1 MDPASAAGNPKRSAG
16 IDRNSAAMKMR
27 RFLCIAALAAALA
40 PVTPLHA
47 AGEADFAKAN
57 AAYAEGRFEEAAA
70 GYESLVREGHSHAN
84 LFYDLGNAWYR
95 LGNFGKAILNY
106 QRALALEPRHP
117 EADANLRLA
126 RDEGRAL
133 ELRMTTTE
141 RYARLATTKQ
151 YAVAAAAGFWLAL
164 FLGVHRYFSG
174 RRSAGRIALIALAL
188 LVSAVSIF
196 GIVTLEN
203 GIRGDNLAVVTGKE
217 TEARVATADNAK
229 SILILPPGSER
240 KVLSERGDWIYATLP
255 NDQRGWIAANAVERV
270 RM

>member
-1 MDPASAAGNPKRSAG
+1 MRLRHFFCMAAVFATIMPP
-16 IDRNSAAMKMR
+16 
-27 RFLCIAALAAALA
+27 IAVQA
-40 PVTPLHA
+40 T
-47 AGEADFAKAN
+47 EESDIAKAN
-57 AAYAEGRFEEAAA
+57 AAYAEGRFQEAVT
-70 GYESLVREGHSHAN
+70 GYESRIRDGRTHAN

-229 SILILPPGSER
+229 SILILPPGSEL

>member
-1 MDPASAAGNPKRSAG
+1 MN
-16 IDRNSAAMKMR
+16 IR
-27 RFLCIAALAAALA
+27 RFFCIAALAAGLA
-40 PVTPLHA
+40 QATALHA
-47 AGEADFAKAN
+47 AEETDFAQAN

-70 GYESLVREGHSHAN
+70 GYENLVREGRFHAN

-133 ELRMTTTE
+133 ELRMTRVE
-141 RYARLATTKQ
+141 RYASLATTKQ
-151 YAVAAAAGFWLAL
+151 YTIAAVAGFWLAA
-164 FLGVHRYFSG
+164 FLALQRYFSG
-174 RRSAGRIALIALAL
+174 RRSAAGIALIV
-188 LVSAVSIF
+188 VSLFVVAISIF

-203 GIRGDNLAVVTGKE
+203 GIRGESLAVVTGKE

-229 SILILPPGSER
+229 SILVLPPGSEV

-255 NDQRGWIAANAVERV
+255 NDQRGWIAASAVERV